1 MLTYWFK
8 LISPYNDNKLSSII
22 YKLMF
27 KYYRNDINA
36 CTYLKHIRSCLIDV
50 GLPHLWESQDV
61 SSINLLSFKSQVNQR
76 LKDLFIQ
83 DWYSHIDNDSIFFN
97 YKLFKESFKQEPFI
111 HSLPTNC
118 TITLIRFRTTNNSLP
133 VNKLRYDNIDRAER
147 ICTKCNLND
156 IGDEFHYLFICPSFK
171 RQRSEL
177 LPEYFIKRP
186 NTLKYKEL
194 FNSEDKSVMLKLKRF
209 ICILDNTLKS

>member
-1 MLTYWFK
+1 MAVRCEQYEILERLQYKFYKIILRLRTSTPTLLLFGETGQFPISVSIKSRMLTYWFK

-97 YKLFKESFKQEPFI
+97 YNCSTVVTLRESDPYGFLTASYWLEPGEA
-111 HSLPTNC
+111 
-118 TITLIRFRTTNNSLP
+118 R
-133 VNKLRYDNIDRAER
+133 
-147 ICTKCNLND
+147 
-156 IGDEFHYLFICPSFK
+156 
-171 RQRSEL
+171 
-177 LPEYFIKRP
+177 
-186 NTLKYKEL
+186 
-194 FNSEDKSVMLKLKRF
+194 
-209 ICILDNTLKS
+209 